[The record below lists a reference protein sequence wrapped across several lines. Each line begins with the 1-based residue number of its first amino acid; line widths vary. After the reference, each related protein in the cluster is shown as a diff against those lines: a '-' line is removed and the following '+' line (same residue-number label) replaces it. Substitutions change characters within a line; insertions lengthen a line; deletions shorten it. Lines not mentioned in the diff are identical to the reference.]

1 MAETKL
7 INTRIK
13 NKVATFSEWYASTGK
28 LLDGEIAIVRVPTGE
43 TYTNPVTGK
52 SEPVVEL
59 LMKVGDGVNTFNALP
74 WMSAK
79 ASDVYDWAKCGTIE
93 EVPVTIGEKNS
104 TIGAY
109 LAQVDTNTANISDN
123 ATEIGKLIA
132 DETKA
137 GSVTNSIKVAIEKL
151 ASTNSTNSTG
161 SFVTAI
167 TQANGVVDVTYGDLP
182 EAVDGNTKKGIVA
195 LGVSGG
201 AATYDSIYGTDG
213 INAKVEQN
221 ISDIASLQTSIA
233 GGVHFIG
240 ITTSNVEDK
249 ATINPVTV
257 DGKNHTASAGD
268 IVIKDEKEFIW
279 DGSKWKELGD
289 LGRVATLEGW
299 RNGLNYTDTPDGAA
313 TNHKFVTKVTQDDGK
328 VAVTYAQPTADD
340 ISYNASTVATVLG
353 AHQTE
358 VEKLSD
364 IEGKVGATIDSKI
377 SDKLT
382 TLTHTCDTTGNYVTN
397 VTQANGIVEVT
408 KASLPEASTNTA
420 GLTKLSSATDSTSED
435 LAATPKAV
443 KAAYD
448 KADSAAQTAS
458 GVATNYIKVENTG
471 DNTGKLIN
479 IDNGAEFEIIFDCGG
494 APTV

>member
-13 NKVATFSEWYASTGK
+13 NKVATFSEWHESTGK

-59 LMKVGDGVNTFNALP
+59 LMKVGDGVNTFDSLP
-74 WMSAK
+74 WLSAK
-79 ASDVYDWAKCGTIE
+79 ASDVYDWAKRGTIE

-109 LAQVDTNTANISDN
+109 LAQVDANTANIADHE
-123 ATEIGKLIA
+123 TKITTLIGTA
-132 DETKA
+132 DEA
-137 GSVTNSIKVAIEKL
+137 GSVANSIKAAIEKL

-221 ISDIASLQTSIA
+221 TSDIASLQTSIA

-268 IVIKDEKEFIW
+268 VVIKDEKEFIW
-279 DGSKWKELGD
+279 DGAKWKELGD

-299 RNGLNYTDTPDGAA
+299 RDGLGYTGGGFGE
-313 TNHKFVTKVTQDDGK
+313 HKFVTKVTQYDGK
-328 VAVTYAQPTADD
+328 IAVTYAQPAADD
-340 ISYNASTVATVLG
+340 ISYGTDTVATALG

-358 VEKLSD
+358 VDKLSD
-364 IEGKVGATIDSKI
+364 ITTGKVGATIDSKI
-377 SDKLT
+377 SDKLA
-382 TLTHTCDTTGNYVTN
+382 TLVSLGSMGTGYVAN
-397 VTQANGIVEVT
+397 VTQTNGIITVT
-408 KASLPEASTNTA
+408 KENFPEADVNNKKGIVT
-420 GLTKLSSATDSTSED
+420 LSSATNSISETA
-435 LAATPKAV
+435 AATPKAV

-448 KADSAAQTAS
+448 KADNAAQTAS

-471 DNTGKLIN
+471 DNTGKFIN
-479 IDNGAEFEIIFDCGG
+479 IDNGVEFEIIFDCGG
-494 APTV
+494 APIV